1 MADPI
6 SGRHQVRLSYRQA
19 SEIAW
24 SISWPTGVLYFGSQ
38 LVLRLIANSASPGV
52 SAEMF
57 EALSDFLRLLL
68 LGFFPMIVRRA
79 ADAAFGSAVVSP
91 SDPAGVNVAGVK
103 KHRGR
108 CDSRTRRRL
117 GHDLPVAVLAGVVGP
132 IRAALR
138 APGLAH

>member
-6 SGRHQVRLSYRQA
+6 SGRQQVRLSYRQA

-38 LVLRLIANSASPGV
+38 LVLRLIANSASPRV

-79 ADAAFGSAVVSP
+79 LNLRYKAGFRIEIVREKA
-91 SDPAGVNVAGVK
+91 DPAASGSSFDAG
-103 KHRGR
+103 
-108 CDSRTRRRL
+108 SS
-117 GHDLPVAVLAGVVGP
+117 
-132 IRAALR
+132 
-138 APGLAH
+138 

>member
-6 SGRHQVRLSYRQA
+6 SGRQQVRLSYRQV

-38 LVLRLIANSASPGV
+38 LVLRLIANSASPRV

-79 ADAAFGSAVVSP
+79 LNLRYKAGFRIEIVREKA
-91 SDPAGVNVAGVK
+91 DPAASGTSFDAGL
-103 KHRGR
+103 
-108 CDSRTRRRL
+108 S
-117 GHDLPVAVLAGVVGP
+117 
-132 IRAALR
+132 
-138 APGLAH
+138 